1 MKTKRI
7 ILLTV
12 LALVM
17 GTTASAQDF
26 RFGVKAGVSSNW
38 MPGTVITSF
47 EGIAFDRVVGN
58 FGFYGGVAGTLD
70 LSDAII
76 GQAELLY
83 ARKGVSTKS
92 DINRYSRNIS
102 YIQLPLL
109 FGVKFGGDNGR
120 VMIGPEFGYCIGN
133 DVISDIPDPSSMGS
147 PRPFNLAIA
156 LQVGC
161 FITDNLS
168 VDFKADTGLTRTMQD
183 AIVNGTEDK
192 GRNVSINLGL
202 SWFFGD

>member
-38 MPGTVITSF
+38 MPGTWLDY
-47 EGIAFDRVVGN
+47 GDRNVGN

-70 LSDAII
+70 LSDSFF
-76 GQAELLY
+76 GQAELLF
-83 ARKGVSTKS
+83 ARKGVTTKNN
-92 DINRYSRNIS
+92 ILGKYSRNIS

-120 VMIGPEFGYCIGN
+120 VMVGPEFGYCVGNHVVSDVYNPASIGT
-133 DVISDIPDPSSMGS
+133 V
-147 PRPFNLAIA
+147 RPFNLAIA

-168 VDFKADTGLTRTMQD
+168 VDFKADMGLTKTMQN
-183 AIVNGTEDK
+183 AIVKDTEDR